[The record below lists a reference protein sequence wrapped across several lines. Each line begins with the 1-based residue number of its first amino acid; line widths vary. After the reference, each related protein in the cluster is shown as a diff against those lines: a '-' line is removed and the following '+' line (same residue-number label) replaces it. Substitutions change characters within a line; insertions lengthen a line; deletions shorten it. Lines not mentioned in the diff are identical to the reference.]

1 MSPFSIAAIQGHL
14 DVAKAIIEIVQIQ
27 YKPKEQRGQRRYVME
42 GEDGDD
48 PEALQGDDEIQI
60 YSELIDDQ
68 FTIENIGEVATQV
81 ECPITP
87 LQVFSW
93 ECAARLFTEQDGLS
107 KDERLATQ
115 SKVEYISEGGRR
127 MYWFPFSVPALRVP
141 QNLVE
146 YAVWTDNISLLVFLL
161 ELGQDLTNR
170 QAEADSPIYTVP
182 EQAFQLAI
190 ILCRLHC
197 LEILIQ
203 RTGAGLLI
211 DELLKKSGVK
221 TDDKS
226 KLYPGLTIRGKKR
239 KEWAMLHPWAQRQ
252 THENTPPLLAAA
264 FYGKLESVKWF
275 LGKSP
280 AEQYLAF
287 AKTYEHDRRFKHLA
301 ESAGGVERAI
311 KDWLGSRSKSCLF
324 CQGKR

>member
-107 KDERLATQ
+107 KRERVAIQ

-127 MYWFPFSVPALRVP
+127 MYWFPFSEPALRAP

-170 QAEADSPIYTVP
+170 QAEANSPIYTVP
-182 EQAFQLAI
+182 EQAFQRD
-190 ILCRLHC
+190 CRHQAVASDHFRVRMLIGYLHSC
-197 LEILIQ
+197 AKVWNISTL
-203 RTGAGLLI
+203 
-211 DELLKKSGVK
+211 DFYVK
-221 TDDKS
+221 IFHTF
-226 KLYPGLTIRGKKR
+226 
-239 KEWAMLHPWAQRQ
+239 AQQ
-252 THENTPPLLAAA
+252 CT
-264 FYGKLESVKWF
+264 F
-275 LGKSP
+275 
-280 AEQYLAF
+280 
-287 AKTYEHDRRFKHLA
+287 D
-301 ESAGGVERAI
+301 
-311 KDWLGSRSKSCLF
+311 
-324 CQGKR
+324 